1 MKKQE
6 GVTLVVL
13 AITIIVLM
21 IITGVVIVTQIKDN
35 GQIDEFISSAKM
47 SFDDNIVDGLLLL
60 QTSYTDKSE
69 YLKYLRENEYIDGE
83 GKVNTKKVIGSNDYE
98 YGKGEGSK
106 DTYFLTEDLDV
117 LYYDKEG
124 KEEYIQNIGA
134 KMEE

>member
-83 GKVNTKKVIGSNDYE
+83 GKVNTKKVIGSNNYE
-98 YGKGEGSK
+98 YGKGDGSK